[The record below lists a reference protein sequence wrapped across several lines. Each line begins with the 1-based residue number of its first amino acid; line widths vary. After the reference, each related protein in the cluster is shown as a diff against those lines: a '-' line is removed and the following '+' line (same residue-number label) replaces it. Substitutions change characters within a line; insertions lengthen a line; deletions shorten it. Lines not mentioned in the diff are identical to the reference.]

1 MGSNRR
7 GRRVRKRDRTLIGD
21 LNSKNGEQNVGGSS
35 VTTNINTNRKIS
47 ESTFAIIAIG
57 IGPDGDADRKR
68 DKIRKKM
75 KIVSAICVGLIS
87 ISLGVSKNEGV
98 SYFLS
103 PTLSHLKKMKKEG
116 YDISF
121 QKSIMQIE
129 IDQEK
134 CSLQLIEKVTETPL
148 VVEEHKSDTKEIK
161 RKRGPIQFF
170 TSLVQ
175 VAKDELSE
183 HAEAIAL

>member
-1 MGSNRR
+1 MKNIF
-7 GRRVRKRDRTLIGD
+7 D
-21 LNSKNGEQNVGGSS
+21 NYSK
-35 VTTNINTNRKIS
+35 
-47 ESTFAIIAIG
+47 
-57 IGPDGDADRKR
+57 D
-68 DKIRKKM
+68 KM
-75 KIVSAICVGLIS
+75 K
-87 ISLGVSKNEGV
+87 E
-98 SYFLS
+98 
-103 PTLSHLKKMKKEG
+103 EG

-170 TSLVQ
+170 TKIIQ
-175 VAKDELSE
+175 VAKDELAE